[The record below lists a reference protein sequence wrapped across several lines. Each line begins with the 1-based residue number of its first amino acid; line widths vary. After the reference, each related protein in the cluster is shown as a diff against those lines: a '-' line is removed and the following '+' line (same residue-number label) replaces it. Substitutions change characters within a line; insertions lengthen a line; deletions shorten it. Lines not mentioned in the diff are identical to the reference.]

1 MITLSI
7 YQKGLLMVFIPF
19 VVNVAWIGLYWLSL
33 KNTDALLE
41 ATEKK
46 GQAMFLMSRSVQ
58 LFNRTGISLFT
69 FLKTRGNEEAK
80 AKARQQSLDVL
91 ITLNELST
99 YFEDTPNSKAIV
111 GRLSV
116 EFSRI
121 RHVLDTLADKP
132 DLGEA
137 DILGLNLPQLFQGLM
152 EDAHSLVGLLD
163 ISERSIEHALE
174 SQEIEW
180 RQTKLIVVTGLLLN
194 LSIALLLALF
204 FKISVAKR
212 ISNVSLAARAL
223 TSEHAI
229 PISTSSRDEFS
240 KLELELSDA
249 KMKLSDADNFRR
261 VYMTAVAHRLKNS
274 LDYCVQSSSALAEEK
289 AVVEKHAEKYL
300 QRLNASVSTCM
311 SLIDDVL
318 LLESLDLGNLRLA
331 KEETDLK
338 VLAEEVIELVSNLSL
353 SRNITL
359 ENHCEHILLF
369 IDRAR
374 LKQVLVNLV
383 ANAIKFS
390 APGSP
395 IVVKNELKNT
405 FVRVSVID
413 SGPGISKHASAKLFR
428 KFFQTAEGKAAG
440 GTGLGLAI
448 SKLIIEAHDGLI
460 GVDSEPGQGSAF
472 WIEIPNRRAT

>member
-1 MITLSI
+1 
-7 YQKGLLMVFIPF
+7 MVFIPF
-19 VVNVAWIGLYWLSL
+19 VVNVAWIGLYWHSL
-33 KNTDALLE
+33 KDTDALLD
-41 ATEKK
+41 ATAKK
-46 GQAMFLMSRSVQ
+46 GQAIFLMSRSVQ

-69 FLKTRGNEEAK
+69 FLKTRGSEEAK

-91 ITLNELST
+91 STLDELST
-99 YFEDTPNSKAIV
+99 YFDDTPNSKAIV

-116 EFSRI
+116 EFSHI
-121 RHVLDTLADKP
+121 RQVLDTLADKP
-132 DLGEA
+132 DFGES
-137 DILGLNLPQLFQGLM
+137 DILGLNLPKLFQALM
-152 EDAHSLVGLLD
+152 EDAHRLVRLLD
-163 ISERSIEHALE
+163 ISERSIEHELE

-180 RQTKLIVVTGLLLN
+180 RQTKLIVITGLILN
-194 LSIALLLALF
+194 LSVALLLALF
-204 FKISVAKR
+204 FKMSVAKR
-212 ISNVSLAARAL
+212 ISNVSHTARAL
-223 TSEHAI
+223 ISEEAL
-229 PISTSSRDEFS
+229 PITGSSNDEFS
-240 KLELELSDA
+240 KLERELHDA

-261 VYMTAVAHRLKNS
+261 VYMAAVAHRLKHS
-274 LDYCVQSSSALAEEK
+274 LDYCVKSSSALSEEK
-289 AVVEKHAEKYL
+289 AVIEKQGNKYL

-318 LLESLDLGNLRLA
+318 LLESLDLGNLRLV
-331 KEETDLK
+331 KEETDLN
-338 VLAEEVIELVSNLSL
+338 VLTEEVIEVVSNLAL

-359 ENHCEHILLF
+359 ENHCEHIQLF
-369 IDRAR
+369 IDKAR

-390 APGSP
+390 EPGSP
-395 IVVKNELKNT
+395 IVLKNESKNA
-405 FVRVSVID
+405 FVRVSVVD
-413 SGPGISKHASAKLFR
+413 SGPGISKQASAKLFQ